1 MAILPQAIA
10 AHNSGGKVI
19 AHAWRPT
26 SGRWIRA
33 FSFPGPMGLAAEW
46 QHGDRP
52 EW

>member
-19 AHAWRPT
+19 THAWRPNV
-26 SGRWIRA
+26 RA
-33 FSFPGPMGLAAEW
+33 MDPRLFLPGPMGLAAEW